1 MNTRCSNVKFSE
13 VKIDNVEISCRIMR
27 EIKAGLFGYFT
38 RTENL
43 PKPRCYAVRLIAWL
57 DSLISAVRGFK
68 AKLF

>member
-1 MNTRCSNVKFSE
+1 MELKIENVA
-13 VKIDNVEISCRIMR
+13 ITCRIMR

-57 DSLISAVRGFK
+57 DSLISVVRGFK